1 MATTI
6 TFPGPGGEAHP
17 ATTAALHFVGPKGLA
32 VATNPAG
39 TTVVLTQG
47 EAGFTLFGDVAV
59 ARHVCKLGGAY
70 GVDADGQS
78 LVRAS
83 WVVFGGL
90 HPAPPPLHHHS
101 DTDGMVAQHVVGGG
115 GVGVA
120 GGRCPL
126 CYLGM
131 CVVCTGWWEKC
142 QLGFAIVPL
151 PMRRTHRSLYT
162 PPLCLIYVVL
172 HQASSRAW
180 CPLSA
185 PWGTLGV
192 AASPHCVAIFLAW
205 LHLQVQGVFA
215 SSFPP
220 PVPPPT
226 FPFPFTSH
234 LSPTRPYRSSSGW
247 TPPSLWPPWAPRPLT
262 C

>member
-1 MATTI
+1 MFFSALRFFVFSPTGKKGKGEKMATTI

-17 ATTAALHFVGPKGLA
+17 ATTAALHFVGPKDLA

-83 WVVFGGL
+83 WVLFLG
-90 HPAPPPLHHHS
+90 AYTPPPPSLHHHG
-101 DTDGMVAQHVVGGG
+101 DTDAMAVQHVVGGG
-115 GVGVA
+115 AVGVA

-126 CYLGM
+126 CCVGM

-142 QLGFAIVPL
+142 QLGFAVVSL
-151 PMRRTHRSLYT
+151 PMRHTWRSLCT
-162 PPLCLIYVVL
+162 PPPALYTWYCIKLV
-172 HQASSRAW
+172 RARG
-180 CPLSA
+180 A
-185 PWGTLGV
+185 
-192 AASPHCVAIFLAW
+192 
-205 LHLQVQGVFA
+205 
-215 SSFPP
+215 
-220 PVPPPT
+220 
-226 FPFPFTSH
+226 
-234 LSPTRPYRSSSGW
+234 R
-247 TPPSLWPPWAPRPLT
+247 
-262 C
+262 

>member
-90 HPAPPPLHHHS
+90 HPAPPPSIIIAILTEWWRS
-101 DTDGMVAQHVVGGG
+101 TWLEVGVLGSRVVAVPCATWACVWFVLGGG
-115 GVGVA
+115 KNVNLGSPLYLCQCDAPTVA
-120 GGRCPL
+120 
-126 CYLGM
+126 
-131 CVVCTGWWEKC
+131 CTPHPS
-142 QLGFAIVPL
+142 V
-151 PMRRTHRSLYT
+151 LYT
-162 PPLCLIYVVL
+162 WYYIKLVRV
-172 HQASSRAW
+172 HGAR
-180 CPLSA
+180 
-185 PWGTLGV
+185 
-192 AASPHCVAIFLAW
+192 
-205 LHLQVQGVFA
+205 
-215 SSFPP
+215 
-220 PVPPPT
+220 
-226 FPFPFTSH
+226 
-234 LSPTRPYRSSSGW
+234 
-247 TPPSLWPPWAPRPLT
+247 
-262 C
+262 